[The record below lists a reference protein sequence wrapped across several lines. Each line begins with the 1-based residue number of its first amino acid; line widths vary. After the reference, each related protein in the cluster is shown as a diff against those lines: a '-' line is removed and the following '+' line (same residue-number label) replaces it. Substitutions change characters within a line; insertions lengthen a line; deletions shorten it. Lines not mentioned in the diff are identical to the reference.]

1 MYWKKNTCN
10 KNREIIGLLKL
21 RKNKKF
27 SYTPRYYDDKGEG
40 NPFEIKHKF
49 DDFRSTVGS
58 NKGLKTKFKNAIND
72 LKTNPDKEANK
83 RVLIIVGILILIFLF
98 IIGFDLSIFFS
109 K

>member
-1 MYWKKNTCN
+1 M
-10 KNREIIGLLKL
+10 GLLKL

-27 SYTPRYYDDKGEG
+27 SYKPRYFDDKGEG

-58 NKGLKTKFKNAIND
+58 NNGLKTKFKHAVND
-72 LKTNPDKEANK
+72 FKSNPNREANR
-83 RVLIIVGILILIFLF
+83 RVLIIVAILVLIFF
-98 IIGFDLSIFFS
+98 IFIGFDLSIFFS